1 MSGDKPAGA
10 IAGVGIVLAVCC
22 GLHALLL
29 LVGGL
34 TPVGLSLRSWTLAFG
49 GLIVLALAVVR
60 FRRHRCPVP
69 ARDRTEGDRDADRSR
84 TV

>member
-10 IAGVGIVLAVCC
+10 VAGVAVVLAVCC

-29 LVGGL
+29 LAGGITRVGI
-34 TPVGLSLRSWTLAFG
+34 SLGSWTLAFG

-60 FRRHRCPVP
+60 FRRHRCPAP
-69 ARDRTEGDRDADRSR
+69 ARDRTEGDGGAHRSR
-84 TV
+84 TG